1 MSFVP
6 EQDPWLVAV
15 ELSCSDDISLPSIH
29 LLNELENNR
38 AGRFL
43 RNHDQRSF
51 IAAHTLKRLML
62 AEAADEEPAFLQF
75 STSEFGKPELVGQ
88 DLIYFNISHTHG
100 MVAVVCSKLESIGV
114 DVERLQTIELDML
127 WMNHVFT
134 NEEIEAIRKA
144 PDSMLALMRHWTA
157 KEAVMKAD
165 GRGMSLPMNEIRIT
179 EKYAIS
185 PDSLWQLRQYYPSPY
200 HVLSLAFKQSHSI
213 TTEKSPVIC
222 FSIDEEELW
231 RWAETG
237 RLPQQWAAVSEV
249 RSSKCNLLP

>member
-6 EQDPWLVAV
+6 ERDPWLVVV
-15 ELSCSDDISLPSIH
+15 ELSCSDDTPLPSIH
-29 LLNELENNR
+29 LLNELEKNR
-38 AGRFL
+38 VSRFL
-43 RNHDQRSF
+43 RINDQRSF

-62 AEAADEEPAFLQF
+62 SEATDEEPAFLQF

-88 DLIYFNISHTHG
+88 DVIHFNISHTHG
-100 MVAVVCSKLESIGV
+100 MVAVVCSKFESIGV

-165 GRGMSLPMNEIRIT
+165 GRGMSLPMNEIRII
-179 EKYAIS
+179 EKFAIS
-185 PDSLWQLRQYYPSPY
+185 PDSLWKLRQYYPSPY
-200 HVLSLAFKQSHSI
+200 HVLSLAYKQSNST

-231 RWAETG
+231 RWAESG
-237 RLPQQWAAVSEV
+237 YLPQQWAVVSEV
-249 RSSKCNLLP
+249 CSSQYNLLP